1 MLERLLVAGS
11 GGQGAVLIG
20 KMLAVTAVD
29 HIAHV
34 TFFPSYG
41 AEVRGGTSHCQVVF
55 SSDEIASPVSEL
67 FDSMLIM
74 NQASADKFLSRRAD
88 PCLVV
93 INRSLCQTHP
103 ETAAVEVEALGIAN
117 ELGDSR
123 VANFVMLGAY
133 QECKPL
139 FPIEAVHAA
148 IGKVLASKG
157 SKLVELNLRAFDAG
171 IEACRKNRSK

>member
-1 MLERLLVAGS
+1 M
-11 GGQGAVLIG
+11 G
-20 KMLAVTAVD
+20 KTLAITAVD

-41 AEVRGGTSHCQVVF
+41 AEVRGGTSNCQVVF
-55 SSDEIASPVSEL
+55 SSEEIASPVSDL

-93 INRSLCQTHP
+93 INGALCETRP
-103 ETAAVEVEALGIAN
+103 EPAAVVVEALGIAN

-133 QECKPL
+133 LECKPL
-139 FPIEAVHAA
+139 FPVEAVRAA
-148 IGKVLASKG
+148 IEKVLASKG
-157 SKLVELNLRAFDAG
+157 SKLVDMNLRAFDAG
-171 IEACRKNRSK
+171 IEACRKSRSK